1 MRETLWDDIAELDP
15 KELEKITPPGWVA
28 GSMHGGYM
36 LVQSSHIVRVIS
48 ESGLEGPAKLVLSNE
63 DLIFTRMPLVEL
75 AEKINSAQSAHPT
88 PSIPLWA
95 KVIEWIVSVANV
107 IASWFSRLITPKAN
121 EKACEERFSLQLDK
135 PKNNVLLS
143 TAPTRRE

>member
-1 MRETLWDDIAELDP
+1 
-15 KELEKITPPGWVA
+15 
-28 GSMHGGYM
+28 M

-121 EKACEERFSLQLDK
+121 EKACEERFSLKLDK
-135 PKNNVLLS
+135 PKNNALLS